1 MANFGSTPEKTTE
14 EYYGNP
20 TYNGAAGAGRTDE
33 FGNKVQKGRT
43 DTGYGIADAKTG
55 DEGIVGHHGGPA
67 VLQRS
72 GSSSSVSS
80 SLFTSIYM

>member
-1 MANFGSTPEKTTE
+1 MANYGSTPEKTTE

-20 TYNGAAGAGRTDE
+20 TYKGSAGAGRTDE
-33 FGNKVQKGRT
+33 FGNAVQHSRT
-43 DTGYGIADAKTG
+43 DTGYGTAHAKTG
-55 DEGIVGHHGGPA
+55 DEVIVGRHGGPA

-80 SLFTSIYM
+80 PLFTSI